1 MRSETEIE
9 VINSKSR
16 MRRKATGEDTSIAV
30 RIRRGTKDKLNLLLR
45 QANRDRAGRKVKVDD
60 LVLFAVDLIS
70 EQHLAEICN
79 RIFSNTDRIELAYR
93 RMSKEK
99 RGLTRDE
106 FFGLLLDGKVAV

>member
-1 MRSETEIE
+1 M
-9 VINSKSR
+9 
-16 MRRKATGEDTSIAV
+16 
-30 RIRRGTKDKLNLLLR
+30 RIRRPTKAKLELLLR
-45 QANRDRAGRKVKVDD
+45 QANRDRPGRKVKVDD

-79 RIFSNTDRIELAYR
+79 RTLSNTDRIELAYR

-106 FFGLLLDGKVAV
+106 FFGLVLNGNVTD